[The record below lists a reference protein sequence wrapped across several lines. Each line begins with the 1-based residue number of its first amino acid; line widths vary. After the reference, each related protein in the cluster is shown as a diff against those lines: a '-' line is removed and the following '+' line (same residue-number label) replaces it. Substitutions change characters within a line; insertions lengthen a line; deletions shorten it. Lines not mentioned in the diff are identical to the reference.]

1 MDKETIIA
9 TICLVIITLVFTISM
24 TILLTL
30 SVTRSRY
37 DVNED
42 GEVDIVDLAELQK
55 YLVENK

>member
-1 MDKETIIA
+1 MDKSITIA
-9 TICLVIITLVFTISM
+9 TICLVIITLVFTVSM

-42 GEVDIVDLAELQK
+42 GEVDILDLAELQK
-55 YLVENK
+55 HLVENK

>member
-1 MDKETIIA
+1 MDKETTIA
-9 TICLVIITLVFTISM
+9 TICIVVITLVFTVSM

-42 GEVDIVDLAELQK
+42 GEVDILDLAELQK